1 MGQARFRLVAIAVA
15 LGLLL
20 GGCGGPQQL
29 SGFVREPAPSVA
41 DLSLPDVTGGE
52 SDYRFVASPDEM
64 LVVYFGYTHCPD
76 VCPTTMSDIRS
87 AVSDLGDDGDRVQ
100 VAMATIDPDR
110 DTPDVIT
117 DYVRAFFDDGHALRT
132 EDDVRLSSVAEAF
145 GAMYQVEELEDGTI
159 EVIHTGHVYV
169 VDDRGALRVTWPF
182 GTTQEDMASDLEL
195 LLEEA

>member
-1 MGQARFRLVAIAVA
+1 MGRLRFRVLAIMLLVGSLVAS
-15 LGLLL
+15 
-20 GGCGGPQQL
+20 CGGSEEL
-29 SGFVREPAPSVA
+29 AGFVREPVPIVA
-41 DLSLPDVTGGE
+41 DHSLPDVTDDE
-52 SDYRFVASPDEM
+52 SDYRFAAPEDGL

-87 AVSDLGDDGDRVQ
+87 AVGELGDDARRVD

-110 DTPDVIT
+110 DTPEVIT
-117 DYVRAFFDDGHALRT
+117 DYVRAFFEDGHALRT
-132 EDDVRLSSVAEAF
+132 EDDDRLSAVTEAF
-145 GAMYQVEELEDGTI
+145 GAAYQVEELEDGRI
-159 EVIHTGHVYV
+159 EVVHTGHAYV